1 MISDL
6 LQRLAEQQAAIT
18 AAQAALRR
26 LVELG
31 LDGALG
37 APEAPQSA
45 ICAAP
50 GCSTPLPVQTTG
62 GQRRR
67 YRSDLC
73 RGQAA
78 TRRIRARRAEQE
90 AAATR
95 AQTVAV
101 MDQAAQAGFP
111 STLKWNNGNATGTE
125 ERPI

>member
-50 GCSTPLPVQTTG
+50 GARRLSRCRRLEGSGAGTAQTCAVVG
-62 GQRRR
+62 PRSIGSGRGVPSRRLRRPGRRR
-67 YRSDLC
+67 SRSW
-73 RGQAA
+73 
-78 TRRIRARRAEQE
+78 IRPRKTASHQR
-90 AAATR
+90 
-95 AQTVAV
+95 
-101 MDQAAQAGFP
+101 
-111 STLKWNNGNATGTE
+111 
-125 ERPI
+125 